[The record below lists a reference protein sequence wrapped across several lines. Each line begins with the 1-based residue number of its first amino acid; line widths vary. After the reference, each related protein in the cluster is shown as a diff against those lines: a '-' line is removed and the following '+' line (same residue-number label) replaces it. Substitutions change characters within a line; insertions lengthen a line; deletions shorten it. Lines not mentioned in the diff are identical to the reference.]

1 MRRLT
6 VTLLAFGLVDIANA
20 HSLDRGHELVD
31 ALWHQVIGSHH
42 LPFSIGLMVGGAVLF
57 VIGRWISTHRGR

>member
-42 LPFSIGLMVGGAVLF
+42 LPITIGLIASGVVLYF
-57 VIGRWISTHRGR
+57 IRRWISKYRT